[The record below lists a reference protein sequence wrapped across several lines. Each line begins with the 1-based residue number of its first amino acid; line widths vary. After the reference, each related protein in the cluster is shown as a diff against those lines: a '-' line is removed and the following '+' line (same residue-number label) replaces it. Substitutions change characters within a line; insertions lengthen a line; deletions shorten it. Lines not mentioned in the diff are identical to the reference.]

1 MHCRL
6 PIRII
11 LLLGLVFCVTGWQA
25 IRFLTSLTWS
35 VTLETYEPYP
45 GPIYIGITGTFW
57 TLTGLFLLWSM
68 RRGKRWTRTA
78 FILAS
83 SLYAAWVW
91 ADRLF
96 VQNQMRANWPFD
108 LSLTIA
114 WLVFTIIVVIDPR
127 NKIYFERE
135 TYERE
140 S

>member
-1 MHCRL
+1 MRRRL

-11 LLLGLVFCVTGWQA
+11 LLLGLVFCMTGWQA
-25 IRFLTSLTWS
+25 IRFVTSITWS

-57 TLTGLFLLWSM
+57 TLTGLFLLWSVW
-68 RRGKRWTRTA
+68 RGKRWTRMA
-78 FILAS
+78 FLLAS

-91 ADRLF
+91 ADRFF

-108 LSLTIA
+108 LVLTIVL
-114 WLVFTIIVVIDPR
+114 LVFTIIVVLDPH

>member
-1 MHCRL
+1 MRHKL
-6 PIRII
+6 PIHII
-11 LLLGLVFCVTGWQA
+11 LLLGLVFCLTSWQA
-25 IRFLTSLTWS
+25 IRFLTSIIWS
-35 VTLETYEPYP
+35 VTLESYEPYP

-68 RRGKRWTRTA
+68 WRGKRWTRMA
-78 FILAS
+78 FLLAS
-83 SLYAAWVW
+83 SLYAAWAW

-108 LSLTIA
+108 LALTFVL
-114 WLVFTIIVVIDPR
+114 LVFTIIVVLDPR